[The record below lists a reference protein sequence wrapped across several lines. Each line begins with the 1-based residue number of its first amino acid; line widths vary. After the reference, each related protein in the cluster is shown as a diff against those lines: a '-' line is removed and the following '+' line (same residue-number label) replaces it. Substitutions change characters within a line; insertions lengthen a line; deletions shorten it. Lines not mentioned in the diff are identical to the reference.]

1 MLISRRFLLTALP
14 AAALVPDLAR
24 AEDDPRLG
32 ERAVGR
38 PDAPVTVLEF
48 YSLTCPHCA
57 RFALDIGPRIH
68 KELIEPGKLR
78 IVYRDFPLDQVALA
92 AALVA
97 RALPPNLYEPFTL
110 SLLASQERWAF
121 ARDVNTTQELW
132 KRAALAG
139 MSRATFDATVADT
152 KFRDALLKM
161 QDADA
166 KTYHIDSTPSFIFNG
181 LAAQGVLKA
190 GEMTFE
196 NFASVVAEVSA
207 SKG

>member
-1 MLISRRFLLTALP
+1 MPISRRFLLTALP
-14 AAALVPDLAR
+14 AAALAPGLAQ
-24 AEDDPRLG
+24 AADDPRLS

-57 RFALDIGPRIH
+57 RFALDVGPRIH

-78 IVYRDFPLDQVALA
+78 IVYHDFPLDQVALA
-92 AALVA
+92 AVQVA

-110 SLLASQERWAF
+110 SLLASQNRWAF
-121 ARDVNTTQELW
+121 ARNINTNEELW

-139 MSRATFDATVADT
+139 MSRATFDATVADA
-152 KFRDALLKM
+152 KFRDALLKL

-166 KTYHIDSTPSFIFNG
+166 KTYHVDSTPSFIFNG
-181 LAAQGVLKA
+181 PAAQGVLKA

-196 NFASVVAEVSA
+196 EFAAVVAEVSA

>member
-1 MLISRRFLLTALP
+1 MSISRRFLLTALP

-24 AEDDPRLG
+24 AEGDPRLG
-32 ERAVGR
+32 ERAVGK
-38 PDAPVTVLEF
+38 PDAPVMVLEF
-48 YSLTCPHCA
+48 FSLTCSHCA
-57 RFALDIGPRIH
+57 RFAQDVLPRIH

-92 AALVA
+92 ATMVA
-97 RALPPNLYEPFTL
+97 RALPPHLYEPFVL
-110 SLLASQERWAF
+110 SLLASQDRWAF
-121 ARDVNTTQELW
+121 ARDVNTNAELW

-139 MSRATFDATVADT
+139 MSRATFDATLADT
-152 KFRDALLKM
+152 KLRDGLLQM

-166 KTYHIDSTPSFIFNG
+166 KTYHVDSTPSFIFNG
-181 LAAQGVLKA
+181 PGAQGVLKA

-196 NFASVVAEVSA
+196 QFAAMVAEVSA